1 MQPRVQP
8 PIGCCRLIYRL
19 FFRLVLMRL
28 DAERAH
34 RLGIRA
40 LAALGGFPGIGA
52 ILRRATRARDP
63 RLEVE
68 ALGLRF
74 PNPLGVAAGFD
85 KEAACF
91 EALGDLGFGHVEVGT
106 VTARGQAGNPA
117 PRVGRLPRDRALYNR
132 MGFPNPGA
140 EALAERLAARPR
152 GVVVGVNV
160 GKTMDVELADAAA
173 DYRAAVRL
181 LAPLADYLVV
191 NVSSPNTP
199 GLRSMQSI
207 GELRKLV
214 DAVRAELDELV
225 LTTPL
230 LVKIAPDLADA
241 EIDAIADYAVEAGL
255 DGIVAVNTTID
266 VGVLER
272 STDAERAAVTGG
284 ISGAPLK
291 VRAVEV
297 LRRLRARAGDDLVLI
312 SVGGIET
319 ADDAWERLGAGAT
332 LVQAYTGFVYG
343 GPLWPRRLLRGLTLR
358 AAARE

>member
-1 MQPRVQP
+1 
-8 PIGCCRLIYRL
+8 LIYRL

-34 RLGIRA
+34 RLGLRA
-40 LAALGGFPGIGA
+40 LATIGGLPGVSA
-52 ILRRATRARDP
+52 VLRRITHSRDP
-63 RLEVE
+63 RLGVE

-74 PNPLGVAAGFD
+74 PNPLGVAAGLD

-106 VTARGQAGNPA
+106 VTARGQAGNPT

-140 EALAERLAARPR
+140 EALAERLGARPR

-160 GKTMDVELADAAA
+160 GKTMDVELAAAAA
-173 DYRAAVRL
+173 DYRATVHL

-199 GLRSMQSI
+199 GLRSMQSV

-214 DAVRAELDELV
+214 DAVRSELRDLG
-225 LTTPL
+225 LATPL
-230 LVKIAPDLADA
+230 LVKIAPDLDDA
-241 EIDAIADYAVEAGL
+241 EVDAIADYAVEARL
-255 DGIVAVNTTID
+255 DGIVAVNTTVD
-266 VGVLER
+266 LDVLER
-272 STDAERAAVTGG
+272 SGDDERAAVIGG

-291 VRAVEV
+291 RRALEV

-319 ADDAWERLGAGAT
+319 ADDAWERLEAGAT

-343 GPLWPRRLLRGLTLR
+343 GPLWPRRLLRGLSKR
-358 AAARE
+358 AAARAG